1 MDLTNTKLVTHA
13 NCPDGLACAIVF
25 ISAGGQR
32 NNVVFSSP
40 NHKFVDEKVKDLLGS
55 SSGVDI
61 IIADLSVSEQLAEVI
76 ENAYKN
82 VLLFDHHNS
91 AEKIKKLEDIEN
103 PFFPFPI

>member
-82 VLLFDHHNS
+82 VLDPSL
-91 AEKIKKLEDIEN
+91 LEPLKGNELNIN
-103 PFFPFPI
+103 INGRF